1 MCSICSYSLILN
13 IEMFSKRC
21 KTAHVCHFSF
31 EQLEQCGLRT
41 PQCTIQGS
49 IGKPDNKMALK
60 VQISQIVGYKF
71 LLAFWTL
78 QSQGRSLFPWSY
90 AHFQHYFSIFE
101 EPLIDLY
108 DCAFNNNL
116 CLWWEN
122 TFYNVHILL
131 CITWSNAQRDPQ
143 I

>member
-1 MCSICSYSLILN
+1 MCSICSYSLLLY

-21 KTAHVCHFSF
+21 KTAHVCHLSF

-49 IGKPDNKMALK
+49 IGKPDNQMVLK

-78 QSQGRSLFPWSY
+78 QSQRRSLFPWSY
-90 AHFQHYFSIFE
+90 AHFQHSFSIFE
-101 EPLIDLY
+101 ELRSYYLTELWLSHLASQNCGLIVYSGGTICSSCD
-108 DCAFNNNL
+108 
-116 CLWWEN
+116 
-122 TFYNVHILL
+122 
-131 CITWSNAQRDPQ
+131 
-143 I
+143 